1 MCCVMHPVGRGKL
14 ATLLEAYQWVS
25 GSAGENYP
33 LLILGLDEVGRQQLA
48 DLLADYGARQ
58 FVYALPPISTT
69 SLPWLYRKCSVVFH
83 PAPIAPWGNPLR
95 NALACGKPLVAGET
109 PQAGALVGPAAY
121 LAPLDR
127 PRELGAALLTVIVE
141 EELASQL
148 GGEGLRRASA
158 WQVEPFRRGL
168 AEIYRKG

>member
-1 MCCVMHPVGRGKL
+1 M
-14 ATLLEAYQWVS
+14 
-25 GSAGENYP
+25 
-33 LLILGLDEVGRQQLA
+33 LILGLDEVGRQQLA
-48 DLLADYGARQ
+48 DLLADYGSRQ
-58 FVYALPPISTT
+58 FVRALPPISTT

-109 PQAGALVGPAAY
+109 AQAGALVGPAAY

-148 GGEGLRRASA
+148 AGEGLRRASA
-158 WQVEPFRRGL
+158 WQVEPYRQGL
-168 AEIYRKG
+168 AEIYRKV